1 MKTYTIV
8 SFIPLP
14 DVLPGQPTVVLAS
27 SRWDGL
33 AASGRVS
40 ILSVDD
46 QPDPVQIV
54 VASAPLDGD
63 EDDATIITL
72 PPAFDW
78 DDEMPADGTIRDV
91 LAWVESADDFQER
104 RHRAFE
110 ALTYE
115 YDNKNRTSLVDA
127 LTAIAGDDD

>member
-27 SRWDGL
+27 PRWDGL

-40 ILSVDD
+40 ILSVDH

-54 VASAPLDGD
+54 VASAPIDGD
-63 EDDATIITL
+63 EDEAVVITL

-78 DDEMPADGTIRDV
+78 LDEMPVDGTIREV
-91 LAWVESADDFQER
+91 LAWVERADGLRER
-104 RHRAFE
+104 RERAFG

>member
-27 SRWDGL
+27 PRWDGL

-40 ILSVDD
+40 ILSVDEQVD
-46 QPDPVQIV
+46 TVQIA
-54 VASAPLDGD
+54 VASAPIDGD
-63 EDDATIITL
+63 EDDVMLITL

-78 DDEMPADGTIRDV
+78 DDEMPADGTIREV
-91 LAWVESADDFQER
+91 LAWVERADDFQER
-104 RHRAFE
+104 RDRAFE

>member
-27 SRWDGL
+27 PRWDGL

-40 ILSVDD
+40 ILSVDEQVD
-46 QPDPVQIV
+46 TIQIA
-54 VASAPLDGD
+54 VASAPIDGD
-63 EDDATIITL
+63 EDDVMLITL

-78 DDEMPADGTIRDV
+78 DDEMPADGTIREV
-91 LAWVESADDFQER
+91 LAWVERADDFQER
-104 RHRAFE
+104 RDRAFE